1 MLQSAPAWGKSTLAQ
16 KMHKEDPN
24 KVIVSRDD
32 IRASRGKY
40 WIPEQEDYI
49 SDVEEFEIRA
59 AIKRGLS
66 PIIDATNLNPKTID
80 KWDKLASE
88 LNVELETIALP
99 YVPFKEAL
107 ERDKNRERPVGEKT
121 LKSFYLR
128 YYYPQQWKRK
138 N

>member
-80 KWDKLASE
+80 KWNKLASE
-88 LNVELETIALP
+88 LNVELET
-99 YVPFKEAL
+99 
-107 ERDKNRERPVGEKT
+107 
-121 LKSFYLR
+121 
-128 YYYPQQWKRK
+128 
-138 N
+138 